1 MTVPKRFCLFLAFCF
16 IFHRTATPRGSR
28 LKRACRYVVFGRDYT
43 CTGRSERLGKKLAFF
58 FSFAFNPAKL
68 SRQYFRYSIV
78 LTKFLNCFPYR
89 ELSAVIVSSNATR
102 PVHMD
107 TVRAYHL
114 KPNLNGRI
122 KKQIRITS

>member
-1 MTVPKRFCLFLAFCF
+1 MTAPKGFCLFLAFCF
-16 IFHRTATPRGSR
+16 IFRPTATPRGSR

-43 CTGRSERLGKKLAFF
+43 CTDRSERVWKKPAVF
-58 FSFAFNPAKL
+58 FSSAFNPAKL
-68 SRQYFRYSIV
+68 SRQYFRISIV

-89 ELSAVIVSSNATR
+89 ELSAVVSSNAAR

-107 TVRAYHL
+107 TVQAYHL

-122 KKQIRITS
+122 KKQIRITN